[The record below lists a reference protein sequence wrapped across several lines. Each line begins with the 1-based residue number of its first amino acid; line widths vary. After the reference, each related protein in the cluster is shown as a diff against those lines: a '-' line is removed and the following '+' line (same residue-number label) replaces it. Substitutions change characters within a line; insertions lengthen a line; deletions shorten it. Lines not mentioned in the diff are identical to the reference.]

1 MGDFLIFDLLGNYG
15 FHFYAD
21 FPRPTTTFTV
31 GVEKRSSADYYLDN
45 RTRTPAFLFQYTL
58 SGTGTVILNGKR
70 HTVSRGQAFFLR
82 FPEDTVYCFDEAKNE
97 APWHFI
103 WILYTDKTY
112 ESYYAAITQRSGN
125 ILELAENSR
134 SITALAEL
142 YRAAREDRI
151 RTPFDAQSLFTQF
164 LCMLCNDC
172 IYPETKHSA
181 LVQKALH
188 ILETEYA
195 ALDGIDRLS
204 QRLCVTHSHLTRV
217 FTEETGSTPLACL
230 TRIRLQH
237 AVNLLSRTN
246 DSVEQ
251 IARSCGF
258 SCGNYFAKTFR
269 RHMGLSPLAYR
280 NSTSSIAYENIRI

>member
-1 MGDFLIFDLLGNYG
+1 MGDFLIFELLGNYG

-82 FPEDTVYCFDEAKNE
+82 FPEDTIYCFDEAENE
-97 APWHFI
+97 SPWHFI
-103 WILYTDKTY
+103 WILYTDKAY
-112 ESYYAAITQRSGN
+112 ESYYSAVAQRMGN

-151 RTPFDAQSLFTQF
+151 RTPFDAQGLFTQF

-172 IYPETKHSA
+172 MYPETKHSA
-181 LVQKALH
+181 LVQNAVR
-188 ILETEYA
+188 ILEEEYA

-204 QRLCVTHSHLTRV
+204 QKLGVTHSHLTRV
-217 FTEETGSTPLACL
+217 FTRETGSTPSAFL
-230 TRIRLQH
+230 TRLRLQH

-251 IARSCGF
+251 IAQRCGF

-269 RHMGLSPLAYR
+269 KHMGLSPLAYR
-280 NSTSSIAYENIRI
+280 NSTSNIAYENIRI